1 MGLRRSS
8 LWHQLKGEVA
18 AWARPWQALA
28 GPARLTARVNPTIY
42 DPTTHP
48 MRSIAPCIVGLTLAV
63 NLERDR
69 SIFGTLGWAL
79 ANVEHLTSHV

>member
-1 MGLRRSS
+1 MG
-8 LWHQLKGEVA
+8 
-18 AWARPWQALA
+18 QALA
-28 GPARLTARVNPTIY
+28 GPGRLTARVNPTIHGAMLRIGCVVGSY
-42 DPTTHP
+42 
-48 MRSIAPCIVGLTLAV
+48 IVGLTLAV